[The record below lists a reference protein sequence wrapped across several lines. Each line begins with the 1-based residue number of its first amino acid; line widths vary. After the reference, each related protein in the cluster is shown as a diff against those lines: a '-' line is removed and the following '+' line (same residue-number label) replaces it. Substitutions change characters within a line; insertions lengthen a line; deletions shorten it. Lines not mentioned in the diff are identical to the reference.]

1 MSEREPEA
9 VRADAE
15 TVTRA
20 GAAMVAWC
28 AVGVVNALVIAFAVP
43 LPTSGLWV
51 RFLHH
56 FYDAGQMIAMGL
68 ASAGAVALWHRFGP
82 RRALW
87 GYAALAA
94 ASVAAGFALLHE
106 DLFNF
111 VQQHEDLGIPP
122 HVLQP
127 FATIIVALGV
137 PAAALLGR
145 ALARRPLLRLVGAAA
160 AIALAVANHF
170 VLRNDYPGAHF
181 YLAAAAAAL
190 GAAAIAG
197 AKLPFSRERRK
208 HQPSAAD
215 SASASAPSRASVAL
229 TRWVIPAVLA
239 LLGGAAIAV
248 PPKNAVLVE
257 LLTASGSV
265 VAPFLVRLRSHS
277 SAEDAPIPEPL
288 RPWFA
293 DRSAAPPIPP
303 SAPRLLPDDGI
314 VILLSID
321 AVRADVV
328 ESDKHFRVLRALAS
342 LRREAVEFTQA
353 RSPGSQ
359 TVYSL
364 STLFMGTYFSQQ
376 YWTPLVEPHRRHLW
390 PHEDPSPRV
399 PELLAAA
406 KIPSVN
412 VGAAYWMTNPWGIA
426 RGFTEERALAV
437 GKKYAAAADMMTA
450 AIERLK
456 QHKGGPL
463 FLFMHLLDPHA
474 PYDRGGKE
482 GTPFN
487 RYIAEIGVV
496 DQEIRRLRAELA
508 AAGLAQRTALIVTAD
523 HGEAFGEHG
532 TQHHATTLYDELLRV
547 PLLILVPRVRPRQVR
562 EPVSL
567 VDLGPTILDL
577 MGAPTPGQFMGQSL
591 TPFLRGESPRLT
603 RPILAEGRLKRAM
616 VFPDGVKVITDERHG
631 TIEVYDLRA
640 DPEETR
646 NLFNEESETAGR
658 AAVLRAFF
666 AERTIKRSGY
676 RVPYRR

>member
-1 MSEREPEA
+1 MRDREPG
-9 VRADAE
+9 
-15 TVTRA
+15 A
-20 GAAMVAWC
+20 GAAMAAWC
-28 AVGVVNALVIAFAVP
+28 AIGVVNAVVIAVAIP
-43 LPTSGLWV
+43 LPKSGLWV
-51 RFLHH
+51 RSLHH

-82 RRALW
+82 RRPLW

-111 VQQHEDLGIPP
+111 VQQHEDLGISPDILHP
-122 HVLQP
+122 I
-127 FATIIVALGV
+127 ATILVALGV

-145 ALARRPLLRLVGAAA
+145 ALARHNLLRLAGAAG
-160 AIALAVANHF
+160 AIALAAGNHF
-170 VLRNDYPGAHF
+170 ILHHDYPGAHF
-181 YLAAAAAAL
+181 YMAAAAAAL
-190 GAAAIAG
+190 GAASIAG
-197 AKLPFSRERRK
+197 ATLPFSREGRRDNTA
-208 HQPSAAD
+208 PAAPAAD
-215 SASASAPSRASVAL
+215 TATASAPAPSRAKEAL
-229 TRWVIPAVLA
+229 TRWIIPAVLA
-239 LLGGAAIAV
+239 LWGGAAIAA

-265 VAPFLVRLRSHS
+265 VAPFLVRFMSRS

-293 DRSAAPPIPP
+293 DRSSAPPTPP

-321 AVRADVV
+321 AVRADVIA
-328 ESDKHFRVLRALAS
+328 SDKHFRALRGLAT

-376 YWTPLVEPHRRHLW
+376 YWTPLVEPTRRHLW

-399 PELLAAA
+399 PEILAAA
-406 KIPSVN
+406 GIPAVN

-426 RGFTEERALAV
+426 RGFTEERAIAT

-474 PYDRGGKE
+474 PYDRGSKE

-487 RYIAEIGVV
+487 RYIAEIALV
-496 DQEIRRLRAELA
+496 DQEIRRLRGELA

-532 TQHHATTLYDELLRV
+532 LQHHATTLYDELLRV
-547 PLLILVPRVRPRQVR
+547 PLLILVPGVKPRQVR

-577 MGAPTPGQFMGQSL
+577 LGAPTPGHFMGQSL
-591 TPFLRGESPRLT
+591 APFLRGESPKLT
-603 RPILAEGRLKRAM
+603 RPILAEGRLKRAI

-640 DPEETR
+640 DPDETR
-646 NLFNEESETAGR
+646 NLFNEENETAER
-658 AAVLRAFF
+658 AAILRAFF